1 MTTVRSL
8 TSPFIVKA
16 ATPNRFTS
24 PIAKGPT
31 SLGSVKT
38 ISRSF
43 GLKCSSNHRTSMAM
57 YKIKL
62 VGPKGEVNEFE
73 VPDNQYILE
82 AAEATGVELPYCCR
96 AGACSICTAK
106 VVSGTVLQP
115 EAIYLEVIKLRMGI
129 C

>member
-1 MTTVRSL
+1 
-8 TSPFIVKA
+8 
-16 ATPNRFTS
+16 
-24 PIAKGPT
+24 
-31 SLGSVKT
+31 
-38 ISRSF
+38 
-43 GLKCSSNHRTSMAM
+43 MAM

-82 AAEATGVELPYCCR
+82 AAEAAGVELPYCCR

-106 VVSGTVLQP
+106 VVSGTYINQKP
-115 EAIYLEVIKLRMGI
+115 STSRTIKLRMGI